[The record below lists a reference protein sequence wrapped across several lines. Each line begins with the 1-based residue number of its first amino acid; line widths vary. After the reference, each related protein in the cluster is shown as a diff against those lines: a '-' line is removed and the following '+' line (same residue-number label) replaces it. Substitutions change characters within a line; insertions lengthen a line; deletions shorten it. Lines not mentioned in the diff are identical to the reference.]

1 MIISEEERNRILNLY
16 QKNPLLKEE
25 TVEEELTDFIEV
37 EELPVS
43 DEGKYCV
50 TDNLELKL
58 IKTNQIVEGPPWWKF
73 WKKKNKANNPTK
85 KDKRKIHKKRLKNL
99 GKRILGCKVVNR

>member
-1 MIISEEERNRILNLY
+1 MIISEEERNRIKKLHRN
-16 QKNPLLKEE
+16 QFVLKEE

-37 EELPVS
+37 EELPVG

-58 IKTNQIVEGPPWWKF
+58 IKTNQIVVLPWWKF
-73 WKKKNKANNPTK
+73 WKKKNKANNPTL
-85 KDKRKIHKKRLKNL
+85 RQRRRRSNKRLKKQ
-99 GKRILGCKVVNR
+99 GKRIWHCKVVNR

>member
-1 MIISEEERNRILNLY
+1 MSRLEKLKRQSIKEANIRILQEEE
-16 QKNPLLKEE
+16 EF
-25 TVEEELTDFIEV
+25 TDSIEI

-73 WKKKNKANNPTK
+73 WKKKNKANNRTVNQ
-85 KDKRKIHKKRLKNL
+85 KRKNT
-99 GKRILGCKVVNR
+99 